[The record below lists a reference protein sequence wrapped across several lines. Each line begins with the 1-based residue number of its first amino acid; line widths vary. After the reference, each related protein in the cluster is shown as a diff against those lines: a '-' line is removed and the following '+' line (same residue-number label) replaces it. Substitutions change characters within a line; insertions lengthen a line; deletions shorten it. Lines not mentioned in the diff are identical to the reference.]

1 MISDGCQWRKYGQKM
16 AKGNPCPRAYYRCT
30 MATGCPVRKQVQRC
44 AEDKA
49 VLITTYEGT
58 HNHHL
63 PPAAAAMAK
72 TTSAA
77 AAMLLSGP
85 AVSRDAGALFAGH
98 HVAAPAPLFQ
108 YHPYA
113 SAMGAT
119 LSASAPFP
127 TITLDL
133 THSPPPPAS
142 AAAGLLQHRQLP
154 PVPAMPFP
162 MYGFPAAA
170 GHRPAAVPPQPPA
183 ATLLGLDGRNRSA
196 LETMTAA
203 ITSDPNFTTALAA
216 ALSTIM
222 AGGAEP
228 PAPRSGSA
236 ADAGDGGNGSGGTEL
251 ATAAAA
257 GARETALHALLQR
270 LNDSRQ

>member
-1 MISDGCQWRKYGQKM
+1 MY
-16 AKGNPCPRAYYRCT
+16 
-30 MATGCPVRKQVQRC
+30 VQVQRC

-58 HNHHL
+58 HNHQL
-63 PPAAAAMAK
+63 PPDAAAMAK

-85 AVSRDAGALFAGH
+85 AVSHDAGALFAGH

-108 YHPYA
+108 YHHPYA
-113 SAMGAT
+113 SAMGGAT

-133 THSPPPPAS
+133 THSPPPGAAAA
-142 AAAGLLQHRQLP
+142 AAAGLLQHYRQLS
-154 PVPAMPFP
+154 PVPAMPPFT

-170 GHRPAAVPPQPPA
+170 GHRPA

-222 AGGAEP
+222 ARGAEP
-228 PAPRSGSA
+228 PALRSGA
-236 ADAGDGGNGSGGTEL
+236 ADTDGDGGNSSGGIEP
-251 ATAAAA
+251 AKAAAA

>member
-1 MISDGCQWRKYGQKM
+1 MY
-16 AKGNPCPRAYYRCT
+16 
-30 MATGCPVRKQVQRC
+30 VQVQRC

-58 HNHHL
+58 HNHQL

-98 HVAAPAPLFQ
+98 HVAAPALPLFQ
-108 YHPYA
+108 YHHPYA
-113 SAMGAT
+113 SAMGGAT

-133 THSPPPPAS
+133 THSPPPGAS
-142 AAAGLLQHRQLP
+142 AAAAAGLLQHYRQLS
-154 PVPAMPFP
+154 PVPAMPPFP
-162 MYGFPAAA
+162 MYGFPAAT
-170 GHRPAAVPPQPPA
+170 GHRPVAPPQPPA

-222 AGGAEP
+222 AGGAQA
-228 PAPRSGSA
+228 PAPQSGGA
-236 ADAGDGGNGSGGTEL
+236 ADAGDGGNGSEGTEP

-257 GARETALHALLQR
+257 GAREIALHALLQR

>member
-1 MISDGCQWRKYGQKM
+1 MY
-16 AKGNPCPRAYYRCT
+16 
-30 MATGCPVRKQVQRC
+30 VQVQRC

-49 VLITTYEGT
+49 VLIATYEGT
-58 HNHHL
+58 HNHQL
-63 PPAAAAMAK
+63 PPDAAAMAK

-85 AVSRDAGALFAGH
+85 AVSHDAGALFAGH

-108 YHPYA
+108 YHHPYA
-113 SAMGAT
+113 SAMGGAT

-133 THSPPPPAS
+133 THSPPPGAAAA
-142 AAAGLLQHRQLP
+142 AAAGLLQHYRQLS
-154 PVPAMPFP
+154 PVPAMPPFT

-170 GHRPAAVPPQPPA
+170 GHRPVAPPQPSA

-228 PAPRSGSA
+228 PALRSGA
-236 ADAGDGGNGSGGTEL
+236 AGDGGNGSGGTDP

>member
-1 MISDGCQWRKYGQKM
+1 MQEISINN
-16 AKGNPCPRAYYRCT
+16 ACT
-30 MATGCPVRKQVQRC
+30 VQVQRC

-58 HNHHL
+58 HSHQL
-63 PPAAAAMAK
+63 PPQAAAMAK

-98 HVAAPAPLFQ
+98 HVAAPLFAQ
-108 YHPYA
+108 YHHPYA
-113 SAMGAT
+113 SAAT

-133 THSPPPPAS
+133 THSPPPPA
-142 AAAGLLQHRQLP
+142 AGLLQHRLPTP

-162 MYGFPAAA
+162 MPYGFPGAGGHRLAAA
-170 GHRPAAVPPQPPA
+170 PVPASHPPA
-183 ATLLGLDGRNRSA
+183 GATLLGLDGRNRSA
-196 LETMTAA
+196 LDTMTAA
-203 ITSDPNFTTALAA
+203 IASDPNFTTALAA

-222 AGGAEP
+222 AGAGGAEP
-228 PAPRSGSA
+228 QAPHLSGA
-236 ADAGDGGNGSGGTEL
+236 ADASGDGGNGSAGTGP

>member
-1 MISDGCQWRKYGQKM
+1 MHIC
-16 AKGNPCPRAYYRCT
+16 AL
-30 MATGCPVRKQVQRC
+30 VQVRC

-58 HNHHL
+58 HNHQL

-85 AVSRDAGALFAGH
+85 AVSRDAGALFAGQ
-98 HVAAPAPLFQ
+98 HVAAPPAPLFH
-108 YHPYA
+108 YHHPYA
-113 SAMGAT
+113 STMGGTT

-133 THSPPPPAS
+133 THSAA
-142 AAAGLLQHRQLP
+142 AAAGLLQHRMLP
-154 PVPAMPFP
+154 PVPAMPPFP

-170 GHRPAAVPPQPPA
+170 GHRPVAPPQPPA

-196 LETMTAA
+196 LKTMTAA
-203 ITSDPNFTTALAA
+203 ITSDHYLKRT
-216 ALSTIM
+216 
-222 AGGAEP
+222 
-228 PAPRSGSA
+228 
-236 ADAGDGGNGSGGTEL
+236 
-251 ATAAAA
+251 
-257 GARETALHALLQR
+257 Q
-270 LNDSRQ
+270 